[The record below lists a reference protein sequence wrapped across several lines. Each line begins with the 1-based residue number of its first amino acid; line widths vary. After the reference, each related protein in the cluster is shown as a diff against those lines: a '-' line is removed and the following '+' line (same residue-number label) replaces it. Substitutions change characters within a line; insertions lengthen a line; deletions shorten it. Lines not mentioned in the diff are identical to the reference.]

1 MADRTDSPA
10 DLITTFLNQTNPDDS
25 SLSSY
30 AAVTGVSSTKRLAW
44 ISSSDEEP
52 SEKLNELPSLVSLL
66 TRLTASDSDP
76 DEAES
81 KKGEDS
87 GFCLAMVTESNSQ
100 VFEDNKFNFPRNE
113 DPGIEEYMSLVELD
127 Y

>member
-10 DLITTFLNQTNPDDS
+10 DLITTFVNPNIVDDS

-30 AAVTGVSSTKRLAW
+30 EAATGVSSKKRIAW
-44 ISSSDEEP
+44 FSSSDEEP
-52 SEKLNELPSLVSLL
+52 SVQLDEIPSLVSLL
-66 TRLTASDSDP
+66 TRLTASDSDA
-76 DEAES
+76 DEDAS
-81 KKGEDS
+81 TKGEDS

-113 DPGIEEYMSLVELD
+113 DPGIEEYMSLVEVD